1 MGSRHAV
8 AGLVLLALGAVAI
21 VGYYFARPWLEDLQ
35 QRATSDAGATR
46 GEIAIGVDNW
56 VGYFPL
62 CSPVMKRRMREQG
75 YRLRCEDD
83 SADLAARMAALRK
96 GELQFAVATVDS
108 YLLNGA
114 PESWP
119 GTIVMVIDESK
130 GGDAVIARRSAVSG
144 IDALK
149 ARSELRVAFTP
160 GSPSEHLV
168 KAIATHF
175 DIPAL
180 QDPSGAWRVETD
192 GSEAAREMLESG
204 SVDVAVLW
212 EPDVSRALSN
222 PELAKLLGT
231 EDTENLIVDVL
242 VVGREFS
249 KDEPEAVQS
258 LLHQYFRT
266 LKHYRE
272 RPAELRADVA
282 EHTKL
287 PEDKVDAMLGGVAWM
302 TLHDNAVRWFGLR
315 QSGQFSRDG
324 IVDAIGSAL
333 EILVQA
339 GDFASDPLPDRDPYR
354 ILHSEPLGE
363 LFGEGSFGG
372 FAAAGSSGEGLER
385 SFEALD
391 EGGWSRLREVGTLKV
406 RPITF
411 QSGTARLGLEGKE
424 ELDKAAENLR
434 HYPNFRVVIEG
445 HTGLRGDAQANRELS
460 ELRAEAVSRYLEVA
474 HGVDPNRLRAA
485 GRGASEPLPRRPGE
499 KDRAYNYRLPRVEL
513 SLVTE
518 VY

>member
-8 AGLVLLALGAVAI
+8 AGLVLLALGAALI

-35 QRATSDAGATR
+35 QRATSDAGDTR
-46 GEIAIGVDNW
+46 AEIAIGVDNW

-83 SADLAARMAALRK
+83 SADLAGRMAALRK

-130 GGDAVIARRSAVSG
+130 GGDAVIARRSVVSG

-149 ARSELRVAFTP
+149 ERSDLRVAFTP

-180 QDPSGAWRVETD
+180 QDAGGGWRVETD

-204 SVDVAVLW
+204 AVDVAVLW
-212 EPDVSRALSN
+212 EPDVSRALSA
-222 PELAKLLGT
+222 PEFTKLLGT

-249 KDEPEAVQS
+249 KDEPGALQT
-258 LLHQYFRT
+258 LLHEYFRT

-287 PEDKVDAMLGGVAWM
+287 PEEKVDAMLGGVAWM

-339 GDFASDPLPDRDPYR
+339 GDFSSDPLPDRDPYR
-354 ILHSEPLGE
+354 ILHSEPLGA

-372 FAAAGSSGEGLER
+372 FATGASAEGLER

-391 EGGWSRLREVGTLKV
+391 DAAWSRLREVGTLKV

-445 HTGLRGDAQANRELS
+445 HTGLRGDPEANHELS
-460 ELRAEAVSRYLEVA
+460 ELRADAVSRYLQAA
-474 HGVDPNRLRAA
+474 HGVDANRLRAA
-485 GRGASEPLPRRPGE
+485 GRGSAEPLPRRPGE
-499 KDRAYNYRLPRVEL
+499 KDRAYDYRLPRVEL